1 MAAMETISYKYPL
14 PSAHVNH
21 VVKGQ
26 VSHTETDSLW
36 LQMEPDNVVR
46 LGEKERVGDDG
57 EGPLVS
63 VGECVVGW
71 WEGDWYRGVVIKIL
85 EMGDIHVRFVDWGN
99 MAILARDMVRMA
111 TLKEQVWRV

>member
-1 MAAMETISYKYPL
+1 METISYKYPL
-14 PSAHVNH
+14 PSARAHVDH

-26 VSHTETDSLW
+26 VSHVETDCFW
-36 LQMEPDNVVR
+36 LQMEPDNVIR
-46 LGEKERVGDDG
+46 LGEKERVGDC
-57 EGPLVS
+57 EGPLLA

-71 WEGDWYRGVVIKIL
+71 WEGDWYRGVVIKTL
-85 EMGDIHVRFVDWGN
+85 EMGEVHVRFVDWGN

>member
-1 MAAMETISYKYPL
+1 MAVMETISYKYPL
-14 PSAHVNH
+14 PSAHVDH

-26 VSHTETDSLW
+26 VSHVETDCFW

-46 LGEKERVGDDG
+46 LGEKERVGDG
-57 EGPLVS
+57 EGPLLS
-63 VGECVVGW
+63 VEECVVGW